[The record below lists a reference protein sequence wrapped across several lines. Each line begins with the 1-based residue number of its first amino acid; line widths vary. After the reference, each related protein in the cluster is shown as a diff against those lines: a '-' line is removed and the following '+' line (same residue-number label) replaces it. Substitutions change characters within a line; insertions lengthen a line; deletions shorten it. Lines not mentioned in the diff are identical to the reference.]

1 MCKFFMIYQWEK
13 KNMAL
18 LQAYADVDQEGLYT
32 LGSVVVDYRGIRV
45 VAQTIVPG
53 ILEKQQEQSVIYG
66 SNDYGKTVCSHP
78 RCMKPESPISFYT
91 NLKVFY
97 SLKVTIM

>member
-1 MCKFFMIYQWEK
+1 MCSYSTSPTMCNFFMIQWWK
-13 KNMAL
+13 KDAVAL
-18 LQAYADVDQEGLYT
+18 LQAYVDADQEGLHT
-32 LGSVVVDYRGIRV
+32 LGSVVVDYRGVRV

-78 RCMKPESPISFYT
+78 R
-91 NLKVFY
+91 
-97 SLKVTIM
+97 

>member
-1 MCKFFMIYQWEK
+1 MV
-13 KNMAL
+13 
-18 LQAYADVDQEGLYT
+18 QAYADVDQGGLHT
-32 LGSVVVDYRGIRV
+32 LGSVVVDYRGVRV

-78 RCMKPESPISFYT
+78 RCPKPDSFI
-91 NLKVFY
+91 LQSFRC
-97 SLKVTIM
+97 SL

>member
-1 MCKFFMIYQWEK
+1 MF
-13 KNMAL
+13 L
-18 LQAYADVDQEGLYT
+18 LQAYADVDLEGLHT

-78 RCMKPESPISFYT
+78 RCLKHFQSFY
-91 NLKVFY
+91 NHLNVV
-97 SLKVTIM
+97 SDLIVQPC